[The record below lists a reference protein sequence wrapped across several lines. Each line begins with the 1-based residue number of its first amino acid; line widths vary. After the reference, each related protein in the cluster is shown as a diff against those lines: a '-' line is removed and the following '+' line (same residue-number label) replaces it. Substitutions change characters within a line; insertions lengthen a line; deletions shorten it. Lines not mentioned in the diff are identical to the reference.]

1 MVYATL
7 QVLEE
12 LGGMET
18 EIEAVKDQGLQG
30 SAQVETVKDESL
42 QGSAQVET
50 VKDESLQGSAQAET
64 VKDESLQRSAQVK
77 AVKDEGF
84 QESTEAHNGDRQE
97 NDVSADMERKKV
109 EELESRAMRIDAGL
123 SRNVSVG
130 EKVLLRDEFSPD
142 LYLSYRSKILQAW
155 NRLKTCKSDQNGT
168 SISGS

>member
-1 MVYATL
+1 MMIRQLMLAEREKKREQKTMWFLYVVVYATL

-50 VKDESLQGSAQAET
+50 VKDESLQGSAQVET

-109 EELESRAMRIDAGL
+109 EELESRAMRIDAGQQNFL
-123 SRNVSVG
+123 SNRNVS
-130 EKVLLRDEFSPD
+130 R
-142 LYLSYRSKILQAW
+142 
-155 NRLKTCKSDQNGT
+155 
-168 SISGS
+168 